1 MDKQE
6 NTSTTTPK
14 KSSSFKRSVLW
25 LLVLGVIGG
34 SGYVAYDQG
43 ALDRYLPHMLQ
54 AKPAVEP
61 VVADAP
67 AVVDS
72 KAAPAAPAAAVTGA
86 NSNDL
91 QTILMQQMQQM
102 QQQNPSKE
110 TMTNSSAV
118 TSNGAANGGAA
129 SSAVP
134 PIVLAINGGSA
145 NALLTAYDAQW
156 QWSTVQQSFTQHAD
170 STLALQDLNNLKTQ
184 LQSANDPV
192 FAPALSALAQTE
204 TQLKAWAAVP
214 SATYL
219 TALQQVI
226 SAVDQ
231 MDMKVKDDSSVMA
244 NANLSWWERI
254 VASMKNVIEVKKLDG
269 AKEAQMLSPAT
280 AALVKQ
286 SISARLLSAQWAA
299 QNGQWNSAQT
309 NAAAAHALATQWA
322 DPAILSPIQALID
335 TKSFPAAPDFIAVST
350 ALQQARAQLVSAAR
364 TQQSLPPVAPSPAAA
379 PVTPSVPVSPAAP
392 AAQKG
397 GA

>member
-91 QTILMQQMQQM
+91 QAVLMQQM

-110 TMTNSSAV
+110 TMTNSPAV
-118 TSNGAANGGAA
+118 MSNGGVSSPAA
-129 SSAVP
+129 P

-299 QNGQWNSAQT
+299 QNGQWVSAQT

-322 DPAILSPIQALID
+322 DPAILSPIQALVD

>member
-6 NTSTTTPK
+6 NTSTTAPK

-43 ALDRYLPHMLQ
+43 ALDRYLPRVLQ

-61 VVADAP
+61 AVAEVP
-67 AVVDS
+67 ATVDGKTEPS
-72 KAAPAAPAAAVTGA
+72 SSATAATGA
-86 NSNDL
+86 TQSDL
-91 QTILMQQMQQM
+91 QAALMQQMQQ
-102 QQQNPSKE
+102 QVPPKE
-110 TMTNSSAV
+110 ATANSSAV
-118 TSNGAANGGAA
+118 TPKAPVNGGATA
-129 SSAVP
+129 PA

-156 QWSTVQQSFTQHAD
+156 QWSNVQQSFMQHAD
-170 STLALQDLNNLKTQ
+170 STLALQDLKNLKIQ
-184 LQSANDPV
+184 LQTANDPA

-204 TQLKAWAAVP
+204 TQLQAWTAVP
-214 SATYL
+214 STTYL
-219 TALQQVI
+219 TALQQTIAV
-226 SAVDQ
+226 VDQ
-231 MDMKVKDDSSVMA
+231 MDVKAKNDGSTTV

-254 VASMKNVIEVKKLDG
+254 VASMKNVIEVKKMDG
-269 AKEAQMLSPAT
+269 AQEAQMLNPAT

-299 QNGQWNSAQT
+299 QNGLWVSAQT

-322 DPAILSPIQALID
+322 DPAALSPIQGLID
-335 TKSFPAAPDFIAVST
+335 NKSFPASPDFAAVST

-364 TQQSLPPVAPSPAAA
+364 TQQSIP
-379 PVTPSVPVSPAAP
+379 PVTPLPAPAAPSAPVSPAAP

>member
-6 NTSTTTPK
+6 NTSTAAPK

-43 ALDRYLPHMLQ
+43 ALDRYLPHLLQ
-54 AKPAVEP
+54 AKPVVE
-61 VVADAP
+61 A
-67 AVVDS
+67 AVVEKPVAADS
-72 KAAPAAPAAAVTGA
+72 KSMQAPTEMAATGTTQ
-86 NSNDL
+86 SDL
-91 QTILMQQMQQM
+91 QAALMQQM

-110 TMTNSSAV
+110 AMTNSSAIV
-118 TSNGAANGGAA
+118 PNAPINAGVA
-129 SSAVP
+129 STGLA

-156 QWSTVQQSFTQHAD
+156 QWSNVQQSFMQHAD
-170 STLALQDLNNLKTQ
+170 STLALQDLKNLKTQ
-184 LQSANDPV
+184 LQTANDPA

-204 TQLKAWAAVP
+204 TQLQAWTAVP

-219 TALQQVI
+219 TVLQQAI
-226 SAVDQ
+226 TTVDQ
-231 MDMKVKDDSSVMA
+231 MDVKVKNDGNTTV

-254 VASMKNVIEVKKLDG
+254 VASMKNVVEVKKIDG
-269 AKEAQMLSPAT
+269 AQEAQMLNPAT

-299 QNGQWNSAQT
+299 QNGQWVSAQA
-309 NAAAAHALATQWA
+309 NATAAHALATQWA
-322 DPAILSPIQALID
+322 DPAALSPIQALID
-335 TKSFPAAPDFIAVST
+335 NKSFPASPDFAAVST

-364 TQQSLPPVAPSPAAA
+364 TQQSIPPVAPLPTPTVPSTPASP
-379 PVTPSVPVSPAAP
+379 VAP

>member
-6 NTSTTTPK
+6 NTSTAAPK

-43 ALDRYLPHMLQ
+43 ALDRYLPHLLQ
-54 AKPAVEP
+54 AKPAVEAA
-61 VVADAP
+61 VAEKPAATDSKTMQAP
-67 AVVDS
+67 AET
-72 KAAPAAPAAAVTGA
+72 AAAAGTTQ
-86 NSNDL
+86 SDL
-91 QTILMQQMQQM
+91 QAALMQQM

-110 TMTNSSAV
+110 AATNSPAIAPNASINAGV
-118 TSNGAANGGAA
+118 A
-129 SSAVP
+129 SSGLA

-156 QWSTVQQSFTQHAD
+156 QWSNVQQSFMQHAD
-170 STLALQDLNNLKTQ
+170 STLALQDLKNLKTQ
-184 LQSANDPV
+184 LQTANDPA

-204 TQLKAWAAVP
+204 TQLQAWAAVP

-219 TALQQVI
+219 TALQQAI
-226 SAVDQ
+226 TTVDQ
-231 MDMKVKDDSSVMA
+231 MDVKVKNDGNTTV

-254 VASMKNVIEVKKLDG
+254 VASMKNVVEVKKIDG
-269 AKEAQMLSPAT
+269 AQEAQMLNPAT

-299 QNGQWNSAQT
+299 QNGQWVSAQA

-322 DPAILSPIQALID
+322 DPAALSPIQALID
-335 TKSFPAAPDFIAVST
+335 NKSFPASPDFAAVST

-364 TQQSLPPVAPSPAAA
+364 TQQSIPPVAPSPITPTVPSA
-379 PVTPSVPVSPAAP
+379 PASPAAP